1 MGESQF
7 LCVWFHQPTA
17 SSLHSCSTQV
27 SLENGLVLNYDART
41 LPSDNS
47 SLARPRF
54 TLAAHDGAT
63 PGLDV
68 NPHIRGC
75 LVTGGTDKLVK
86 IWNVLGDN
94 EGDGTTREVSLI
106 TSRDLGVV
114 CNHLFHQS
122 LLLICTYREKCSQWC
137 FRPTTHSQSQ
147 RPGLKPNC
155 KFGTW
160 VRTQVRGKRSGKSL
174 QISHDH

>member
-1 MGESQF
+1 
-7 LCVWFHQPTA
+7 
-17 SSLHSCSTQV
+17 
-27 SLENGLVLNYDART
+27 LVLNYDART

-54 TLAAHDGAT
+54 TLAAHDGAS

-86 IWNVLGDN
+86 IWNVLGGGESDVAQ
-94 EGDGTTREVSLI
+94 REVSLV

-114 CNHLFHQS
+114 RDQPLHQS
-122 LLLICTYREKCSQWC
+122 IC
-137 FRPTTHSQSQ
+137 RPIHIVYAGQSV
-147 RPGLKPNC
+147 L
-155 KFGTW
+155 
-160 VRTQVRGKRSGKSL
+160 SGVFA
-174 QISHDH
+174 